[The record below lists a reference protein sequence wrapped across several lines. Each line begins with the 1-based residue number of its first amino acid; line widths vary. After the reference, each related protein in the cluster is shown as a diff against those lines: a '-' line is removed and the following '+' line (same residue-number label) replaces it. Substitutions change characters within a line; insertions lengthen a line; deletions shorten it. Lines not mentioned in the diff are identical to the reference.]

1 MRIVIVGAGGRLG
14 AALARVYAPEF
25 EVRGYTHADIDL
37 TSLDRLRELLRAVK
51 FDLLINSAALT
62 NVDYCEVHRDEAFI
76 INAEAPRILAELCD
90 EKNAK
95 LIHISTDYVFDGK
108 RRQPYREEDEAIPIS
123 VYGESKREGEIHVLR
138 ASGQHLVAR
147 ASWVFGPDRAS
158 FIDQVI
164 QRARETSAVAAVAD
178 KFSTPTYTL
187 DLARWLRAAWEKDLS
202 GLLHL
207 VNRGQC
213 SWQQYAQY
221 AIDYCHQQQLLP
233 RRMSVDELFD
243 DTTRTLTVSFILA
256 PSDFIRF
263 PMSSASSSRPSW
275 TISLLQ
281 RESKSSL
288 SSSMYAIPP
297 DMPAAKF
304 RPVGPSTIT
313 RPPVI
318 YSQP

>member
-123 VYGESKREGEIHVLR
+123 IYGESKREGEIHVLR

-147 ASWVFGPDRAS
+147 ASWVFGPDRPS

-164 QRARETSAVAAVAD
+164 QRARETSAVAAVED

-187 DLARWLRAAWEKDLS
+187 DLARWLRTAWEKDLS

-207 VNRGQC
+207 SNRGEC
-213 SWQQYAQY
+213 SWQEYAQY
-221 AIDYCHQQQLLP
+221 AIDYCHQHDIPLLAN
-233 RRMSVDELFD
+233 RVGKLKLSEMKN
-243 DTTRTLTVSFILA
+243 FIA
-256 PSDFIRF
+256 
-263 PMSSASSSRPSW
+263 
-275 TISLLQ
+275 Q
-281 RESKSSL
+281 
-288 SSSMYAIPP
+288 
-297 DMPAAKF
+297 
-304 RPVGPSTIT
+304 RPVYTVLSTSTFVSRTGVEPRDWREAVAEYIRT
-313 RPPVI
+313 HVI
-318 YSQP
+318 KNET

>member
-123 VYGESKREGEIHVLR
+123 IYGESKREGEIQVLR

-147 ASWVFGPDRAS
+147 TSWVFGPDRAS

-207 VNRGQC
+207 PNRGEC
-213 SWQQYAQY
+213 SWQEYAQY
-221 AIDYCHQQQLLP
+221 AIDYCHQHGIPLLAN
-233 RRMSVDELFD
+233 RVGKLKLSEMKN
-243 DTTRTLTVSFILA
+243 FIA
-256 PSDFIRF
+256 
-263 PMSSASSSRPSW
+263 
-275 TISLLQ
+275 Q
-281 RESKSSL
+281 
-288 SSSMYAIPP
+288 
-297 DMPAAKF
+297 
-304 RPVGPSTIT
+304 RPVYTVLSTSTFASRTGVEPRDWREAVAEYIRT
-313 RPPVI
+313 HVI
-318 YSQP
+318 KNET

>member
-76 INAEAPRILAELCD
+76 INAEAPRILAELCR

-108 RRQPYREEDEAIPIS
+108 ARVPYREEDEAVPLS
-123 VYGESKREGEIHVLR
+123 VYGESKRQGELRVLGS
-138 ASGQHLVAR
+138 SGPHLIAR
-147 ASWVFGPDRAS
+147 ISWVFGPDRPS
-158 FIDQVI
+158 FVDQVI
-164 QRARETSAVAAVAD
+164 QRARQTSQVAAVAD

-202 GLLHL
+202 GLLHFA
-207 VNRGQC
+207 NHGEC

-221 AIDYCHQQQLLP
+221 AIDCCHHYGIPLQGS
-233 RRMSVDELFD
+233 RVAELKLSD
-243 DTTRTLTVSFILA
+243 MKNFIA
-256 PSDFIRF
+256 
-263 PMSSASSSRPSW
+263 
-275 TISLLQ
+275 Q
-281 RESKSSL
+281 
-288 SSSMYAIPP
+288 
-297 DMPAAKF
+297 
-304 RPVGPSTIT
+304 RPVYTVLSTETFT
-313 RPPVI
+313 RHTGVEPRNWREAVAEYIKTHVI
-318 YSQP
+318 KHEN

>member
-123 VYGESKREGEIHVLR
+123 IYGESKREGEIHVLR
-138 ASGQHLVAR
+138 ASRQHLVAR

-207 VNRGQC
+207 SNRGEC
-213 SWQQYAQY
+213 SWQEYAQY
-221 AIDYCHQQQLLP
+221 AIDYCHQHDIPLLAN
-233 RRMSVDELFD
+233 RVGKL
-243 DTTRTLTVSFILA
+243 
-256 PSDFIRF
+256 
-263 PMSSASSSRPSW
+263 
-275 TISLLQ
+275 
-281 RESKSSL
+281 KL
-288 SSSMYAIPP
+288 SEMKNFMAQ
-297 DMPAAKF
+297 
-304 RPVGPSTIT
+304 RPVYTVLSTSTFVSRTGVEPRDWREAVAEYIRT
-313 RPPVI
+313 HVI
-318 YSQP
+318 KNET

>member
-37 TSLDRLRELLRAVK
+37 TSLHRLRELLRAVK

-123 VYGESKREGEIHVLR
+123 IYGESKREGEIHVLR

-147 ASWVFGPDRAS
+147 ASWVFGPDRPS

-207 VNRGQC
+207 PNRGEC
-213 SWQQYAQY
+213 SWQEYAQY
-221 AIDYCHQQQLLP
+221 AIDYCHQHGIPLLAN
-233 RRMSVDELFD
+233 RVGKLKLSEMKN
-243 DTTRTLTVSFILA
+243 FIA
-256 PSDFIRF
+256 
-263 PMSSASSSRPSW
+263 
-275 TISLLQ
+275 Q
-281 RESKSSL
+281 
-288 SSSMYAIPP
+288 
-297 DMPAAKF
+297 
-304 RPVGPSTIT
+304 RPVYTVLSTSTFVSRTGVEPRDWREAVAEYIRT
-313 RPPVI
+313 HVI
-318 YSQP
+318 KNET